1 MLKIYS
7 IARFLITTFL
17 LGALAWFG
25 VMTLEKFQ
33 TRYLDTLTPVEEL
46 VRTIKDGQINL
57 EKYRQFGQ
65 IVQLE
70 DVAKSVGSAENKLN
84 IFSKSTLSGT
94 AKGKTPTK
102 FAPIDSL
109 NKSIKSQKE
118 IIDTLKEIHQEENL

>member
-46 VRTIKDGQINL
+46 VRTIKDSQINL

-84 IFSKSTLSGT
+84 IFTM
-94 AKGKTPTK
+94 AEW
-102 FAPIDSL
+102 
-109 NKSIKSQKE
+109 IK
-118 IIDTLKEIHQEENL
+118 